1 MIQTLANIPTANS
14 QKKNLLK
21 NKITELEEELLNKS
35 LAEQGF
41 IYGQICREMYDPAQ
55 IAEKV

>member
-35 LAEQGF
+35 LAYEEQDF
-41 IYGQICREMYDPAQ
+41 I
-55 IAEKV
+55 